1 MYNYN
6 IHDIVKVSSEVSLYE
21 LEFFACSSYSGS
33 PDMVIKVS
41 DSIFPKHIFKRRMSE
56 EESSEGSVKIKYT
69 EQTGKFGAQFEIEFI
84 KKRANVTVNKL
95 ISNSRHVLYVNLV
108 EPILR
113 FLIVS
118 RGFVLLHSACISD
131 NAGKNGI
138 LLSAPPDTGKT
149 TTVLKCLKGGY
160 SFLSD
165 DMTILSLPNKAL
177 CFPKPMTISAHTF
190 KTATTVANKE
200 GDHSKGGLKI
210 RSLIHSKAGRQFMR
224 RLGTKNVPIFTINT
238 IGQSIVKPPKFKV
251 EDLLQEINLKHQTE
265 ITEMLFLER
274 GGEVIERISTD
285 DALKKSVENSDDAFI
300 FPPYKQILQYLRI
313 DGKSA
318 NDLLANERSMI
329 QKFLINLQGCQLIKS
344 EKRAWFQKVTE
355 ILPVSPST
363 Y

>member
-6 IHDIVKVSSEVSLYE
+6 IHNIVKVSSDVSLYE
-21 LEFFACSSYSGS
+21 LEFFACPFFSGS

-41 DSIFPKHIFKRRMSE
+41 DSIFPKHTFSRRMIE
-56 EESSEGSVKIKYT
+56 AESSEGSKKIRYT
-69 EQTGKFGAQFEIEFI
+69 EQLGKFGAQFEIVFL
-84 KKRANVTVNKL
+84 KRSVNVTVNRM

-113 FLIVS
+113 FFIIS
-118 RGFVLLHSACISD
+118 KGFVLLHSACISD
-131 NAGKNGI
+131 SAGRNGL

-190 KTATTVANKE
+190 KTATTLANKE
-200 GDHSKGGLKI
+200 GDHSKGGLKF

-224 RLGTKNVPIFTINT
+224 KLGTKNVPIFTINT

-251 EDLLQEINLKHQTE
+251 EDLLQEVNLRPQTE
-265 ITEMLFLER
+265 ITELLFLER
-274 GGEVIERISTD
+274 GGELLERISTD
-285 DALKKSVENSDDAFI
+285 DALRRSIENSDDAFI
-300 FPPYKQILQYLRI
+300 FPPYKQILQYMRI
-313 DGKSA
+313 DGKNA
-318 NDLLANERSMI
+318 YDLLALERLMI
-329 QKFLINLQGCQLIKS
+329 QKFLVNIRGCSLIKS
-344 EKRAWFQKVTE
+344 DTKAWFQKVTE
-355 ILPVSPST
+355 VLPVIPSN
-363 Y
+363 